1 MRGRDL
7 RLEDGLDFDLLA
19 ERRAKQLCDI
29 EDGAVDVDIARLQRL
44 LAGEGEQMLD
54 QLGAAFRRLIDQGC
68 RLQQLRLVLQA
79 RHQRFGG
86 AGDHGE
92 HVVEIMRDAAGEL
105 ADGVE
110 LLRLL
115 QLALGFAR
123 GGDVVIDHG
132 RAADGPGGVAQRAA
146 RDHEMKRIAAVRL
159 AYDDFQAV
167 ELLAAHR
174 AHRRRFVLGQFR
186 GAVGSVRDVLCP
198 QLIDG
203 HVQMLGALGD
213 RGFKRLVYGLGGAQ
227 RNLQPAARAP
237 RLADQNNSQHQDQR
251 HAGEIDRQKDTSGEP
266 GLRGSNRKQPLLRG
280 GEPVEIRFQR
290 RHRGA
295 ALRLG
300 AQRRQSRGIA
310 GCLQPQHFAAH
321 REPLGDKRFA
331 LSEQS
336 RAVGIIPGRLD
347 QLGECRRDA
356 ADGGVVF
363 VQELRVAVEGK
374 TARRALRLPNQ

>member
-1 MRGRDL
+1 
-7 RLEDGLDFDLLA
+7 
-19 ERRAKQLCDI
+19 
-29 EDGAVDVDIARLQRL
+29 
-44 LAGEGEQMLD
+44 
-54 QLGAAFRRLIDQGC
+54 
-68 RLQQLRLVLQA
+68 
-79 RHQRFGG
+79 
-86 AGDHGE
+86 
-92 HVVEIMRDAAGEL
+92 
-105 ADGVE
+105 
-110 LLRLL
+110 
-115 QLALGFAR
+115 
-123 GGDVVIDHG
+123 
-132 RAADGPGGVAQRAA
+132 
-146 RDHEMKRIAAVRL
+146 MKRIAAVRL

-203 HVQMLGALGD
+203 HVRSIVQQSRGGRIRQDDGSLGIDHEHRLSDAVEGTLQDRRRMPELFMRRREMLGALGD

-321 REPLGDKRFA
+321 GEPLGDKRFA